1 MNPLVFCTR
10 CYHELCKKTNTA
22 FGCCWKRDVVIT
34 ISLPLC
40 FIFKAFSFYIIKEF
54 HIINLPTKK
63 RIAHNKFIS
72 VSMAC
77 ILCKMAYGRFWSFFP
92 SLYRIIGVM
101 HKLLIFLYCR
111 HGCYVSLSFL
121 KNICICF
128 LLIPGMAY
136 MIAWVSGA
144 WDLLDV
150 FEHFSKSFRLMLQVW
165 EVSCLL
171 WWWRRRE
178 ES

>member
-1 MNPLVFCTR
+1 MLLKKGCCHYNFIALMLYLQSIVILYYQRIAHNKFT
-10 CYHELCKKTNTA
+10 YQKKKT
-22 FGCCWKRDVVIT
+22 
-34 ISLPLC
+34 
-40 FIFKAFSFYIIKEF
+40 
-54 HIINLPTKK
+54 K